1 VTYRTALHTV
11 SLPLQKLSLKLLATR
26 DQVTQSKMHYPA
38 AQIQIDGCEMF
49 ENRDDIIKV
58 FNESSVEDIH
68 KNISYYEEKIR
79 ILTTMLKFIE
89 PYYGPQNLARELEL
103 NPDFDNNVFDISFYA
118 MYEDREY
125 IYKREIEDF
134 LAILSAKM
142 VEYSKY
148 SMELTVNAGVALALL
163 RVL

>member
-1 VTYRTALHTV
+1 
-11 SLPLQKLSLKLLATR
+11 
-26 DQVTQSKMHYPA
+26 MHYPV

-49 ENRDDIIKV
+49 ENRDEIIKV

-68 KNISYYEEKIR
+68 KNTSYYEEKIR

-89 PYYGPQNLARELEL
+89 PYYGPENLAHELEL
-103 NPDFDNNVFDISFYA
+103 NPDFDNNVFDITFLAY
-118 MYEDREY
+118 YEGRPY
-125 IYKREIEDF
+125 IYKREIDEY

-142 VEYSKY
+142 IEYSKY
-148 SMELTVNAGVALALL
+148 SMELTVNVGVAQALL

>member
-1 VTYRTALHTV
+1 
-11 SLPLQKLSLKLLATR
+11 
-26 DQVTQSKMHYPA
+26 
-38 AQIQIDGCEMF
+38 
-49 ENRDDIIKV
+49 V

-89 PYYGPQNLARELEL
+89 PYYGPQNLARELEF

-118 MYEDREY
+118 FYEDREY

-134 LAILSAKM
+134 LAILSTKM

-163 RVL
+163 RIR